1 MPVVLID
8 LKPTSQL
15 LLQALIET
23 PISER
28 TNLPIAKLADR
39 IGVHENT
46 VRLHIRNLK
55 ALKLISVRRGNG
67 LGRSYTF
74 MVERRGYFF
83 TNGGSV

>member
-1 MPVVLID
+1 VLID

-15 LLQALIET
+15 LLQTLIET

-28 TNLPIAKLADR
+28 TNLPIRRLADR

-46 VRLHIRNLK
+46 VRLHMRNLR
-55 ALKLISVRRGNG
+55 ALRLISVRRGNG

-74 MVERRGYFF
+74 VVERRGYFF
-83 TNGGSV
+83 INGGSA